1 MTTCAPGRRAVQ
13 ALVPLQDVAPLG
25 EEFELVREAV
35 AYLRAGSELGFGS
48 LADPEVWL
56 DTLEVPAS
64 VLSASQLLE
73 AASLADTAAAVRA
86 TFKGGAAK
94 FPRMAERA
102 AALADFRSISTTTR
116 RSVLPN
122 GEISDNA
129 SAALKRIRVSNA
141 QTRDKIQKSLDAIL
155 RARGD
160 ESGHDYVTLRN
171 DRFVIPVSAS
181 ERRAVPGVVHAASAT
196 GQTVFV
202 EPLETI
208 DLNNRLVQ
216 LAEDEA
222 VEIARILAE
231 LTEQLRLERG
241 PLAFTADRIADF
253 DSVFGRGRFARE
265 FDACMPEFI
274 SEIEIH
280 LKDARNPVLEDS
292 LRPQGRSVVPVSLD
306 LGGSAGTVMV
316 ISGPNTGGKTVA
328 LKTLGL
334 AALAGQSGIP
344 GAAERGELQIP
355 DA

>member
-102 AALADFRSISTTTR
+102 AALADFRSISTTIR
-116 RSVLPN
+116 RAVLPN

-129 SAALKRIRVSNA
+129 SSSLKRIRVSAPPPRRAVLPNAQLSDNASSALKRSRVPSA

-160 ESGHDYVTLRN
+160 D
-171 DRFVIPVSAS
+171 
-181 ERRAVPGVVHAASAT
+181 
-196 GQTVFV
+196 
-202 EPLETI
+202 
-208 DLNNRLVQ
+208 
-216 LAEDEA
+216 
-222 VEIARILAE
+222 
-231 LTEQLRLERG
+231 
-241 PLAFTADRIADF
+241 
-253 DSVFGRGRFARE
+253 
-265 FDACMPEFI
+265 
-274 SEIEIH
+274 
-280 LKDARNPVLEDS
+280 
-292 LRPQGRSVVPVSLD
+292 
-306 LGGSAGTVMV
+306 
-316 ISGPNTGGKTVA
+316 
-328 LKTLGL
+328 
-334 AALAGQSGIP
+334 
-344 GAAERGELQIP
+344 
-355 DA
+355 